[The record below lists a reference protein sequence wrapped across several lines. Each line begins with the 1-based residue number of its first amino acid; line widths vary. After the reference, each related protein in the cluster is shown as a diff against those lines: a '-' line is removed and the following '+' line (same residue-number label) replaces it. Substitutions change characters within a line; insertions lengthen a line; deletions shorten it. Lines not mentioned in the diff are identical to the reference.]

1 MKKFFISL
9 ALAFVALTS
18 FGQTQ
23 LPVDPSVRI
32 GKLENG
38 LTYYIRHND
47 KPAQR
52 AEFYLAT
59 NVGAFQE
66 EDDQDGLAHFL
77 EHMCFNGTKN
87 FPDKKLLEYLQ
98 SIGAEFGININAST
112 GFEQTQYM
120 LNNIPIIREGI
131 IDSCLLVLHD
141 YAHYVT
147 CAPEEID
154 AERGVILE
162 ERRSRRDANWRTFER
177 LLPYYFGD
185 TKMAR
190 RTLIG
195 GEEQLKTFKY
205 ESLTNFYRKWYNP
218 DMQAVVVVGDFDVD
232 MMEQKIKERF
242 SSIPAPEVPTVKP
255 VIPIPG
261 NSEPVV
267 AIITDP
273 ETTNSSIQILWRSAA
288 LPKEF
293 ASTDIAF
300 TTDIIKG
307 IISDVFRERMEA
319 VTASSTAPFL
329 GGSLG
334 VSSLVE
340 GTDAVMAE
348 VSFKDGEYQKAL
360 EAFYTEIERMKRY
373 GITESELERAKTEF
387 ISSAERG
394 VESAPT
400 RKNPAFVYPI
410 LGHFFNNHYLLA
422 PEVELELVKAVCSQL
437 PAMLFQQ
444 ILSQLITEEN
454 ILVAYTA
461 PEREGLA
468 HPTEADLL
476 AIINKVKNAE
486 IAAPVEENANE
497 PLLNADAIK
506 PGKIKKEKEGAY
518 GSTEWT
524 LSNGV
529 KVVYLPTA
537 HKNDEVRVKLVMN
550 GGRSLIE
557 TAELPSFD
565 DNIWALYNQNR
576 GVSKFNSVQL
586 RKLLTGKS
594 VSCNTYIEKT
604 RHGVDIVSMPKD
616 LETAMQLLYLNITEP
631 RYDSEEFQIGINQIK
646 AILPNLEKLPQ
657 LQLQK
662 LIVETLYGG
671 NERMFVI
678 NGDIVE
684 KANINDIE
692 KASRRLFGKVA
703 GATVYIVGNVD
714 AETIK
719 PLVTKYIASLPGGK
733 KGSKFIDR
741 NEDIVKGRIIK
752 EEAIPMETPKS
763 TVLQVYTADIPYSI
777 KNDVLLNI
785 AKLYLDMVY
794 VETLREGEGG
804 TYGAGVAAVTSR
816 EPKDIAILQVVFETN
831 PESAEKLSKLA
842 IEGVQKIVKEGIP
855 ADKFDMIIKNIQ
867 KNIPQDRISNQY
879 WGSALQKY
887 VEFGDKYDS
896 EYEEAVKTA
905 TPEAVVDIVKRLL
918 NADNASAEAENFIQ
932 LITSPE
938 K

>member
-1 MKKFFISL
+1 MKRFFLTL
-9 ALAFVALTS
+9 AVAFVTLIA

-23 LPVDPSVRI
+23 LPVDPNVRI

-38 LTYYIRHND
+38 LTYYIRHNS

-87 FPDKKLLEYLQ
+87 FPGKSLLEYLQ
-98 SIGAEFGININAST
+98 SIGANFGRNINAST

-177 LLPYYFGD
+177 LLPFYFGD
-185 TKMAR
+185 TQMAR

-218 DMQAVVVVGDFDVD
+218 DMQAVIVVGDFDVD
-232 MMEQKIKERF
+232 MMEQKIKETF
-242 SSIPAPEVPTVKP
+242 SSLPAPEVPTVKP

-261 NSEPVV
+261 NEEPAV

-273 ETTNSSIQILWRSAA
+273 EATSSSIQLIWKGDAM
-288 LPKEF
+288 PKEY
-293 ASTDIAF
+293 ASTDVAF
-300 TTDIIKG
+300 MTDIIKM
-307 IISDVFRERMEA
+307 IIGDAFAERMEA
-319 VTASSTAPFL
+319 ITASSTAPFMS
-329 GGSLG
+329 GSLG
-334 VSSLVE
+334 ISQLVE
-340 GTDAVMAE
+340 GTDAVMSE
-348 VSFKDGEYQKAL
+348 VSFKDGDYKKAL
-360 EAFYTEIERMKRY
+360 EAFYTEIERIKRY
-373 GITESELERAKTEF
+373 GITESELERAKMEL

-394 VESAPT
+394 VEAAPT
-400 RKNPAFVYPI
+400 RKSPQLVYPI
-410 LGHFFNNHYLLA
+410 LNHFFHNNYMLE
-422 PEVELELVKAVCSQL
+422 PEVELQLTQAICAQL
-437 PAMLFQQ
+437 PAMVFQQ
-444 ILSQLITEEN
+444 VIDQLITEEN
-454 ILVAYTA
+454 MVIAYTA
-461 PEREGLA
+461 PEREGLV

-476 AIINKVKNAE
+476 AVIEQVKASE
-486 IAAPVEENANE
+486 IAAPVEETSNE
-497 PLLNADAIK
+497 PLLDANAIK
-506 PGKIKKEKEGAY
+506 AGKIKKEKESAY
-518 GSTEWT
+518 GASEWT

-537 HKNDEVRVKLVMN
+537 HKNDEVQVRLVMN

-565 DNIWALYNQNR
+565 DNVWALYNQNR
-576 GVSKFNSVQL
+576 GLSKFSGVQL
-586 RKLLTGKS
+586 KKMLTGKN
-594 VSCNTYIEKT
+594 VRCELNIEKT
-604 RHGVDIVSMPKD
+604 RHGINLVSTPKD
-616 LETAMQLLYLNITEP
+616 LETAMQLLYLNIAEP
-631 RYDSEEFQIGINQIK
+631 RFDNEEFLIGINQLK
-646 AILPNLEKLPQ
+646 AVLPNLEKMPQ
-657 LQLQK
+657 LKLQK
-662 LIVETLYGG
+662 LIRETLYGG
-671 NERMFVI
+671 HDRVLTI
-678 NGDIVE
+678 NSELVE
-684 KANINDIE
+684 KANISDFE
-692 KASRRLFGKVA
+692 KASRRLFGNVA
-703 GATVYIVGNVD
+703 GATVYVVGNVD
-714 AETIK
+714 AETLK

-741 NEDIVKGRIIK
+741 KEDIVKGNVIK
-752 EEAIPMETPKS
+752 NETMAMETPKS
-763 TVLQVYTADIPYSI
+763 TVLQVYTANTPYSI
-777 KNDVLLNI
+777 KNEVLLDI

-794 VETLREGEGG
+794 VETLRESEGG
-804 TYGAGVAAVTSR
+804 TYGAGVATVCGR
-816 EPKDIAILQVVFETN
+816 EPKDVAILQVVFETN

-842 IEGVQKIVKEGIP
+842 IEGVRKIITEGIP
-855 ADKFDMIIKNIQ
+855 ADKFDMIIKNVQ
-867 KNIPQDRISNQY
+867 KNIPQDRISNSY
-879 WGSALQKY
+879 WGSTLQKY

-896 EYEEAVKTA
+896 EYEQAVNTA
-905 TPEAVVDIVKRLL
+905 TPEAVVEAVKKLVE
-918 NADNASAEAENFIQ
+918 ADNFIQ
-932 LITSPE
+932 LIVSPE
-938 K
+938 E